1 MNQITEHLLFVTSC
15 YITYLTDID
24 NAQISDNALQH
35 EISSSSE
42 HRSNKGGFQSQPFR
56 NNNFDNEETFKL
68 FQKFI
73 CPMAQQIF
81 NSWNL
86 DKSIDNYAYWYNVNR
101 RYNYN
106 NAHIHPGSYLS
117 GVYYSQVPSDSGRI
131 VFDRSQTELDRL
143 EFQQDHIELNN
154 LKIDNN
160 RVNTQHW
167 FIPEEGMLILF
178 PGHLSH
184 YVEQNLTQDKDDA
197 RISLSFN
204 FL

>member
-1 MNQITEHLLFVTSC
+1 MEQITEHLLFVTSC
-15 YITYLTDID
+15 YVTYLEDID
-24 NAQISDNALQH
+24 NTKISESAKQL

-42 HRSNKGGFQSQPFR
+42 HRSNKGGFQSPPFYD
-56 NNNFDNEETFKL
+56 NHFDNEETSKL

-73 CPMAQQIF
+73 CPMAQQIL

-86 DKSIDNYAYWYNVNR
+86 NKDIQYYSYWYNVNR

-106 NAHIHPGSYLS
+106 NPHIHAGAYLS
-117 GVYYSQVPSDSGRI
+117 GVYYSKVPKDSGKI
-131 VFDRSQTELDRL
+131 IFDRAQSELDRL
-143 EFQQDHIELNN
+143 EFQQTHIEINN

-160 RVNTQHW
+160 RLNTQHW
-167 FIPEEGMLILF
+167 FNPEEGMLILF